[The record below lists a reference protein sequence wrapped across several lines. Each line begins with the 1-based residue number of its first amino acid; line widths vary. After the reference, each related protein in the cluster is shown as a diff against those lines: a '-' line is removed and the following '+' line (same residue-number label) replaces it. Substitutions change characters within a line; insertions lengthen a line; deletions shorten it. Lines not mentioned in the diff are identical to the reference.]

1 MKLFVMIVVEHRDR
15 FGKWGEKVKK
25 LRISIFVLMLLSVF
39 LPFFSGAAQNETVY
53 RIPLDDVVEKALFT
67 FLSQSIDEAEDN
79 NADAI
84 IIEMDTPGGVVDDAE
99 NIAELLEQTEI
110 DVIMYINN
118 RALSAGAFLALY
130 ADEIYMSPNA
140 TMGAAAV
147 IDQTGNAADEKARS
161 AWAASMRNA
170 AEYSGRNP
178 EIALAMIDDSTVLPE
193 FGIEQG
199 ELLTLTAREAMEAE
213 YAEGI
218 VNSLDEVLAAIGLEN
233 AEVISV
239 EESFLVKLARFITNP
254 IVVPI
259 LLSIGSL
266 GLVVELYSPGFGIPG
281 FMGISALLLFFY
293 GHMIAGLA
301 GFEAVILFVIGLIL
315 LVAEIFLP
323 FGISGVLGGL
333 AILGSLYLAGAD
345 VTQIS
350 ISIVIALAV
359 AITGMVVIM
368 KFFGKKLRMF
378 NKIILSDSTSTE
390 KGYVSSVERLELVGQ
405 VADTLTPLRPSG
417 TIVIGDERLD
427 AVSEGNF
434 VDRNR
439 KVIIRKVEGSR
450 IVVREL
456 KEEEM

>member
-1 MKLFVMIVVEHRDR
+1 M
-15 FGKWGEKVKK
+15 KK
-25 LRISIFVLMLLSVF
+25 LRIVWVLSLLLGLLLPLFSV
-39 LPFFSGAAQNETVY
+39 GAQNETVY
-53 RIPLDDVVEKALFT
+53 RIPLDDVVEKALYT
-67 FLSQSIDEAEDN
+67 FLAQSIEEAEEA
-79 NADAI
+79 NAEAI
-84 IIEMDTPGGVVDDAE
+84 IIEMNTPGGLVDEAE
-99 NIAELLEQTEI
+99 NIAKLMADTEDI
-110 DVIMYINN
+110 PIYLFINN

-130 ADEIYMSPNA
+130 AEKIYMSPNA

-178 EIALAMIDDSTVLPE
+178 VYALAMVDESLEIPE
-193 FGIEQG
+193 LGVDAG
-199 ELLTLTAREAMEAE
+199 ELLTLSASEALEVG

-218 VNSLDEVLAAIGLEN
+218 VNSLDEVLDAVGLAD
-233 AEVISV
+233 AEVVSV
-239 EESFLVKLARFITNP
+239 EESFLVKLARFVTNP
-254 IVVPI
+254 IIVPI

-266 GLVVELYSPGFGIPG
+266 GLVLELYSPGFGLPG
-281 FMGISALLLFFY
+281 IAGLSALMLFFY

-301 GFEAVILFVIGLIL
+301 GYEAMLLFALGVILLI
-315 LVAEIFLP
+315 AEIFLP
-323 FGISGVLGGL
+323 FGISGVLGGI
-333 AILGSLYLAGAD
+333 AIIGSLYLAGAD
-345 VTQIS
+345 MTQIS
-350 ISIVIALAV
+350 ISILIALGV
-359 AITGMVVIM
+359 AIIGMVIIM
-368 KFFGKKLRMF
+368 KFFGRRLKLF

-390 KGYVSSVERLELVGQ
+390 RGYVSSIERRELVGST
-405 VADTLTPLRPSG
+405 ADTLTPLRPSG

-434 VDRNR
+434 IDRNK

>member
-1 MKLFVMIVVEHRDR
+1 M
-15 FGKWGEKVKK
+15 KK
-25 LRISIFVLMLLSVF
+25 LRIVWVLSLLLGLLLPLFSV
-39 LPFFSGAAQNETVY
+39 GAQNETVY
-53 RIPLDDVVEKALFT
+53 RIPLDDVVEKALYT
-67 FLSQSIDEAEDN
+67 FLAQSIEEAEEA
-79 NADAI
+79 NAEAI
-84 IIEMDTPGGVVDDAE
+84 IIEMNTPGGLVDEAE
-99 NIAELLEQTEI
+99 NIAKLMADTEDI
-110 DVIMYINN
+110 PIYLFINN

-130 ADEIYMSPNA
+130 AEEIYMSPNA

-178 EIALAMIDDSTVLPE
+178 VYALAMVDESLEIPE
-193 FGIEQG
+193 LGVDAG
-199 ELLTLTAREAMEAE
+199 ELLTLSASEALEVG

-218 VNSLDEVLAAIGLEN
+218 VNSLDEVLDAVGLAD
-233 AEVISV
+233 AEVVSV
-239 EESFLVKLARFITNP
+239 EESFLVKLARFVTNP

-266 GLVVELYSPGFGIPG
+266 GLVLELYSPGFGLPG
-281 FMGISALLLFFY
+281 IAGLSALMLFFY

-301 GFEAVILFVIGLIL
+301 GYEAMLLFALGVILLI
-315 LVAEIFLP
+315 AEIFLP
-323 FGISGVLGGL
+323 FGISGVLGGI
-333 AILGSLYLAGAD
+333 AIIGSLYLAGAD
-345 VTQIS
+345 MTQIS
-350 ISIVIALAV
+350 ISILIALGV
-359 AITGMVVIM
+359 AIIGMVIIM
-368 KFFGKKLRMF
+368 KFFGRRLKLF

-390 KGYVSSVERLELVGQ
+390 RGYVSSIERRELVGST
-405 VADTLTPLRPSG
+405 ADTLTPLRPSG

-434 VDRNR
+434 IDRNK

>member
-1 MKLFVMIVVEHRDR
+1 M
-15 FGKWGEKVKK
+15 KK
-25 LRISIFVLMLLSVF
+25 LRIVWVLSLLLGLLLPLFSV
-39 LPFFSGAAQNETVY
+39 GAQNETVY
-53 RIPLDDVVEKALFT
+53 RIPLDDVVEKALYT
-67 FLSQSIDEAEDN
+67 FLAQSIEEAEEA
-79 NADAI
+79 NAEAI
-84 IIEMDTPGGVVDDAE
+84 IIEMNTPGGLVDEAE
-99 NIAELLEQTEI
+99 NIAKLMADTEDI
-110 DVIMYINN
+110 PIYLFINN

-130 ADEIYMSPNA
+130 AEEIYMSPNA

-178 EIALAMIDDSTVLPE
+178 VYAKAMVDESLEIPE
-193 FGIEQG
+193 LGVDAG
-199 ELLTLTAREAMEAE
+199 ELLTLSASEALEVG

-218 VNSLDEVLAAIGLEN
+218 VNSLDEVLDAVGLAD
-233 AEVISV
+233 AEVVSV
-239 EESFLVKLARFITNP
+239 EESFLVKLARFVTNP
-254 IVVPI
+254 IIVPI

-266 GLVVELYSPGFGIPG
+266 GLVLELYSPGFGLPG
-281 FMGISALLLFFY
+281 IAGLSALMLFFY

-301 GFEAVILFVIGLIL
+301 GYEAMLLFALGVILLI
-315 LVAEIFLP
+315 AEIFLP
-323 FGISGVLGGL
+323 FGISGVLGGI
-333 AILGSLYLAGAD
+333 AIIGSLYLAGAD
-345 VTQIS
+345 MTQIS
-350 ISIVIALAV
+350 ISILIALGV
-359 AITGMVVIM
+359 AIIGMVIIM
-368 KFFGKKLRMF
+368 KFFGRRLKLF

-390 KGYVSSVERLELVGQ
+390 RGYVSSIERRELVGST
-405 VADTLTPLRPSG
+405 ADTLTPLRPSG

-434 VDRNR
+434 IDRNK

>member
-1 MKLFVMIVVEHRDR
+1 M
-15 FGKWGEKVKK
+15 KK
-25 LRISIFVLMLLSVF
+25 LRIVWVLSLLLGLLLPLFSV
-39 LPFFSGAAQNETVY
+39 AAQNETVY
-53 RIPLDDVVEKALFT
+53 RIPLDDVVEKALYT
-67 FLSQSIDEAEDN
+67 FLAQSIEEAEEA
-79 NADAI
+79 NAEAI
-84 IIEMDTPGGVVDDAE
+84 IIEMNTPGGLVDEAE
-99 NIAELLEQTEI
+99 NIAKLMADTEDI
-110 DVIMYINN
+110 PIYLFINN

-130 ADEIYMSPNA
+130 AEEIYMSPNA

-178 EIALAMIDDSTVLPE
+178 VYALAMVDESLEIPE
-193 FGIEQG
+193 LGVDAG
-199 ELLTLTAREAMEAE
+199 ELLTLSASEALEVG

-218 VNSLDEVLAAIGLEN
+218 VNSLDEVLDAVGLAD
-233 AEVISV
+233 AEVVSV
-239 EESFLVKLARFITNP
+239 EESFLVKLARFVTNP

-266 GLVVELYSPGFGIPG
+266 GLVLELYSPGFGLPG
-281 FMGISALLLFFY
+281 IAGLSALMLFFY

-301 GFEAVILFVIGLIL
+301 GYEAMLLFALGVILLI
-315 LVAEIFLP
+315 AEIFLP
-323 FGISGVLGGL
+323 FGISGVLGGI
-333 AILGSLYLAGAD
+333 AIIGSLYLAGAD
-345 VTQIS
+345 MTQIS
-350 ISIVIALAV
+350 ISILIALGV
-359 AITGMVVIM
+359 AIIGMVIIM
-368 KFFGKKLRMF
+368 KFFGRRLKLF

-390 KGYVSSVERLELVGQ
+390 RGYVSSIERRELVGST
-405 VADTLTPLRPSG
+405 ADTLTPLRPSG

-434 VDRNR
+434 IDRNK

>member
-1 MKLFVMIVVEHRDR
+1 M
-15 FGKWGEKVKK
+15 KK
-25 LRISIFVLMLLSVF
+25 LRIVWVLSLLLGLLLPLLSV
-39 LPFFSGAAQNETVY
+39 GAQNETVY
-53 RIPLDDVVEKALFT
+53 RIPLDDVVEKALYT
-67 FLSQSIDEAEDN
+67 FLAQSIEEAEEA
-79 NADAI
+79 NAEAI
-84 IIEMDTPGGVVDDAE
+84 IIEMNTPGGLVDEAE
-99 NIAELLEQTEI
+99 NIAKLMADTEDI
-110 DVIMYINN
+110 PIYLYINN

-130 ADEIYMSPNA
+130 AKEIYMSPNA

-178 EIALAMIDDSTVLPE
+178 VYALAMVDESLEIPE
-193 FGIEQG
+193 LGVDAG
-199 ELLTLTAREAMEAE
+199 ELLTLSASEALEVG

-218 VNSLDEVLAAIGLEN
+218 VNSLDEVLDAVGLAD
-233 AEVISV
+233 AEVVSV
-239 EESFLVKLARFITNP
+239 EESFLVKLARFVTNP
-254 IVVPI
+254 IIVPI

-266 GLVVELYSPGFGIPG
+266 GLVLELYSPGFGLPG
-281 FMGISALLLFFY
+281 IAGLSALMLFFY

-301 GFEAVILFVIGLIL
+301 GYEAMLLFALGVILLI
-315 LVAEIFLP
+315 AEIFLP
-323 FGISGVLGGL
+323 FGISGVLGGI
-333 AILGSLYLAGAD
+333 AIIGSLYLAGAD
-345 VTQIS
+345 MTQIS
-350 ISIVIALAV
+350 ISILIALGV
-359 AITGMVVIM
+359 AIIGMVIIM
-368 KFFGKKLRMF
+368 KFFGRRLKLF

-390 KGYVSSVERLELVGQ
+390 RGYVSSIERRELVGST
-405 VADTLTPLRPSG
+405 ADTLTPLRPSG

-434 VDRNR
+434 IDRNK

>member
-1 MKLFVMIVVEHRDR
+1 M
-15 FGKWGEKVKK
+15 KK
-25 LRISIFVLMLLSVF
+25 LRIVWVLSLLLGLLLPLFSV
-39 LPFFSGAAQNETVY
+39 GAQNETVY
-53 RIPLDDVVEKALFT
+53 RIPLDDVVEKALYT
-67 FLSQSIDEAEDN
+67 FLAQSIEEAEEA
-79 NADAI
+79 NAEAI
-84 IIEMDTPGGVVDDAE
+84 IIEMNTPGGLVDEAE
-99 NIAELLEQTEI
+99 NIAKLMADTEDI
-110 DVIMYINN
+110 PIYLFINN

-130 ADEIYMSPNA
+130 AEEIYMSPNA

-178 EIALAMIDDSTVLPE
+178 VYAKAMVDESLEIPE
-193 FGIEQG
+193 LGVDAG
-199 ELLTLTAREAMEAE
+199 ELLTLSASEALEVG

-218 VNSLDEVLAAIGLEN
+218 VNSLDEVLDAVGLAD
-233 AEVISV
+233 AEVVSV
-239 EESFLVKLARFITNP
+239 EESFLVKLARFVTNP
-254 IVVPI
+254 IIVPI

-266 GLVVELYSPGFGIPG
+266 GLVLELYSPGFGLPG
-281 FMGISALLLFFY
+281 IAGLSALMLFFY

-301 GFEAVILFVIGLIL
+301 GYEAMLLFALGVILLI
-315 LVAEIFLP
+315 AEIFVP
-323 FGISGVLGGL
+323 FGISGVLGGI
-333 AILGSLYLAGAD
+333 AIIGSLYLAGAD
-345 VTQIS
+345 MTQIS
-350 ISIVIALAV
+350 ISILIALGV
-359 AITGMVVIM
+359 AIIGMVIIM
-368 KFFGKKLRMF
+368 KFFGRRLKLF

-390 KGYVSSVERLELVGQ
+390 RGYVSSIERRELVGST
-405 VADTLTPLRPSG
+405 ADTLTPLRPSG

-434 VDRNR
+434 IDRNK

>member
-1 MKLFVMIVVEHRDR
+1 M
-15 FGKWGEKVKK
+15 KK
-25 LRISIFVLMLLSVF
+25 LRIVWVLSLLLGLLLPLFSV
-39 LPFFSGAAQNETVY
+39 GAQNETVY
-53 RIPLDDVVEKALFT
+53 RIPLDDVVEKALYT
-67 FLSQSIDEAEDN
+67 FLAQSIEEAEEA
-79 NADAI
+79 NAEAI
-84 IIEMDTPGGVVDDAE
+84 IIEMNTPGGLVDEAE
-99 NIAELLEQTEI
+99 NIAKLMADTEDI
-110 DVIMYINN
+110 PIYLFINN

-130 ADEIYMSPNA
+130 AEEIYMSPNA

-178 EIALAMIDDSTVLPE
+178 VYALAMVDESLEIPE
-193 FGIEQG
+193 LGVDAG
-199 ELLTLTAREAMEAE
+199 ELLTLSASEALEVG

-218 VNSLDEVLAAIGLEN
+218 VNSLDEVLDAVGLAD
-233 AEVISV
+233 AEVVSV
-239 EESFLVKLARFITNP
+239 EESFLVKLARFVTNP
-254 IVVPI
+254 IIVPI

-266 GLVVELYSPGFGIPG
+266 GLVLELYSPGFGLPG
-281 FMGISALLLFFY
+281 IAGLSALMLFFY

-301 GFEAVILFVIGLIL
+301 GYEAMLLFALGVILLI
-315 LVAEIFLP
+315 AEIFLP
-323 FGISGVLGGL
+323 FGISGVLGGI
-333 AILGSLYLAGAD
+333 AIIGSLYLAGAD
-345 VTQIS
+345 MTQIS
-350 ISIVIALAV
+350 ISILIALGV
-359 AITGMVVIM
+359 AIIGMVIIM
-368 KFFGKKLRMF
+368 KFFGRRLKLF

-390 KGYVSSVERLELVGQ
+390 RGYVSSIERRELVGST
-405 VADTLTPLRPSG
+405 ADTLTPLRPSG

-434 VDRNR
+434 IDRNK

>member
-1 MKLFVMIVVEHRDR
+1 M
-15 FGKWGEKVKK
+15 KK
-25 LRISIFVLMLLSVF
+25 LRIVWVLSLLLGLLLPLFSV
-39 LPFFSGAAQNETVY
+39 GAQNETVY
-53 RIPLDDVVEKALFT
+53 RIPLDDVVEKALYT
-67 FLSQSIDEAEDN
+67 FLAQSIEEAEEA
-79 NADAI
+79 NAEAI
-84 IIEMDTPGGVVDDAE
+84 IIEMNTPGGLVDEAE
-99 NIAELLEQTEI
+99 NIAKLMADTEDI
-110 DVIMYINN
+110 PIYLYINN

-130 ADEIYMSPNA
+130 AEEIYMSPNA

-178 EIALAMIDDSTVLPE
+178 VYALGMVDESLEIPE
-193 FGIEQG
+193 LGVDAG
-199 ELLTLTAREAMEAE
+199 ELLTLSASEALEVG

-218 VNSLDEVLAAIGLEN
+218 VNSLDEVLDAVGLAD
-233 AEVISV
+233 AEVVSV
-239 EESFLVKLARFITNP
+239 EESFLVKLARFVTNP
-254 IVVPI
+254 IIVPI

-266 GLVVELYSPGFGIPG
+266 GLVLELYSPGFGLPG
-281 FMGISALLLFFY
+281 IAGLSALMLFFY

-301 GFEAVILFVIGLIL
+301 GYEAMLLFALGVILLI
-315 LVAEIFLP
+315 AEIFLP
-323 FGISGVLGGL
+323 FGISGVLGGI
-333 AILGSLYLAGAD
+333 AIIGSLYLAGAD
-345 VTQIS
+345 MTQIS
-350 ISIVIALAV
+350 ISILIALGV
-359 AITGMVVIM
+359 AIIGMVIIM
-368 KFFGKKLRMF
+368 KFFGRRLKLF

-390 KGYVSSVERLELVGQ
+390 RGYVSSIERRELVGST
-405 VADTLTPLRPSG
+405 ADTLTPLRPSG

-434 VDRNR
+434 IDRNK

>member
-1 MKLFVMIVVEHRDR
+1 M
-15 FGKWGEKVKK
+15 KK
-25 LRISIFVLMLLSVF
+25 LRIVWVLSLLLGLLLPLFSV
-39 LPFFSGAAQNETVY
+39 GAQNETVY
-53 RIPLDDVVEKALFT
+53 RIPLDDVVEKALYT
-67 FLSQSIDEAEDN
+67 FLAQSIEEAEEA
-79 NADAI
+79 NAEAI
-84 IIEMDTPGGVVDDAE
+84 IIEMNTPGGLVDEAE
-99 NIAELLEQTEI
+99 NIAKLMADTEDI
-110 DVIMYINN
+110 PIYLYINN

-130 ADEIYMSPNA
+130 AKEIYMSPNA

-178 EIALAMIDDSTVLPE
+178 VYALAMVDESLEIPE
-193 FGIEQG
+193 LGVDAG
-199 ELLTLTAREAMEAE
+199 ELLTLSASEALEVG

-218 VNSLDEVLAAIGLEN
+218 VNSLDEVLDAVGLAD
-233 AEVISV
+233 AEVVSV
-239 EESFLVKLARFITNP
+239 EESFLVKLARFVTNP
-254 IVVPI
+254 IIVPI

-266 GLVVELYSPGFGIPG
+266 GLVLELYSPGFGLPG
-281 FMGISALLLFFY
+281 IAGLSALMLFFY

-301 GFEAVILFVIGLIL
+301 GYEAMLLFALGVILLI
-315 LVAEIFLP
+315 AEIFLP
-323 FGISGVLGGL
+323 FGISGVLGGI
-333 AILGSLYLAGAD
+333 AIIGSLYLAGAD
-345 VTQIS
+345 MTQIS
-350 ISIVIALAV
+350 ISILIALGV
-359 AITGMVVIM
+359 AIIGMVIIM
-368 KFFGKKLRMF
+368 KFFGRRLKLF

-390 KGYVSSVERLELVGQ
+390 RGYVSSIERRELVGST
-405 VADTLTPLRPSG
+405 ADTLTPLRPSG

-434 VDRNR
+434 IDRNK

>member
-1 MKLFVMIVVEHRDR
+1 MRIVWVLSLLLGLLLPLF
-15 FGKWGEKVKK
+15 
-25 LRISIFVLMLLSVF
+25 SV
-39 LPFFSGAAQNETVY
+39 GAQNETVY
-53 RIPLDDVVEKALFT
+53 RIPLDDVVEKALYT
-67 FLSQSIDEAEDN
+67 FLAQSIEEAEEA
-79 NADAI
+79 NAEAI
-84 IIEMDTPGGVVDDAE
+84 IIEMNTPGGLVDEAE
-99 NIAELLEQTEI
+99 NIAKLMADTEDI
-110 DVIMYINN
+110 PIYLFINN

-130 ADEIYMSPNA
+130 AEEIYMSPNA

-178 EIALAMIDDSTVLPE
+178 VYALAMVDESLEIPE
-193 FGIEQG
+193 LGVDAG
-199 ELLTLTAREAMEAE
+199 ELLTLSASEALEVG

-218 VNSLDEVLAAIGLEN
+218 VNSLDEVLDAVGLAD
-233 AEVISV
+233 AEVVSV
-239 EESFLVKLARFITNP
+239 EESFLVKLARFVTNP
-254 IVVPI
+254 IIVPI

-266 GLVVELYSPGFGIPG
+266 GLVLELYSPGFGLPG
-281 FMGISALLLFFY
+281 IAGLSALMLFFY

-301 GFEAVILFVIGLIL
+301 GYEAMLLFALGVILLI
-315 LVAEIFLP
+315 AEIFLP
-323 FGISGVLGGL
+323 FGISGVLGGI
-333 AILGSLYLAGAD
+333 AIIGSLYLAGAD
-345 VTQIS
+345 MTQIS
-350 ISIVIALAV
+350 ISILIALGV
-359 AITGMVVIM
+359 AIIGMVIIM
-368 KFFGKKLRMF
+368 KFFGRRLKLF

-390 KGYVSSVERLELVGQ
+390 RGYVSSIERRELVGST
-405 VADTLTPLRPSG
+405 ADTLTPLRPSG

-434 VDRNR
+434 IDRNK

>member
-1 MKLFVMIVVEHRDR
+1 M
-15 FGKWGEKVKK
+15 KK
-25 LRISIFVLMLLSVF
+25 LRIVWVLSLLLGLLLPLFSV
-39 LPFFSGAAQNETVY
+39 GAQNETVY
-53 RIPLDDVVEKALFT
+53 RIPLDDVVEKALYT
-67 FLSQSIDEAEDN
+67 FLAQSIEEAEEA
-79 NADAI
+79 NAEAI
-84 IIEMDTPGGVVDDAE
+84 IIEMNTPGGLVDEAE
-99 NIAELLEQTEI
+99 NIAKLMADTEDI
-110 DVIMYINN
+110 PIYLYINN

-130 ADEIYMSPNA
+130 AEEIYMSPNA

-178 EIALAMIDDSTVLPE
+178 VYALAMVDESLEIPE
-193 FGIEQG
+193 LGVDAG
-199 ELLTLTAREAMEAE
+199 ELLTLSASEALEVG

-218 VNSLDEVLAAIGLEN
+218 VNSLDELLDAVGLAD
-233 AEVISV
+233 AEVVSV

-254 IVVPI
+254 IIVPI

-266 GLVVELYSPGFGIPG
+266 GLVLELYSPGFGLPG
-281 FMGISALLLFFY
+281 IAGLSALMLFFY

-301 GFEAVILFVIGLIL
+301 GYEAMLLFALGVILLI
-315 LVAEIFLP
+315 AEIFLP
-323 FGISGVLGGL
+323 FGISGVLGGI
-333 AILGSLYLAGAD
+333 AIIGSLYLAGAD
-345 VTQIS
+345 MTQIS
-350 ISIVIALAV
+350 ISILIALGV
-359 AITGMVVIM
+359 AIIGMVIIM
-368 KFFGKKLRMF
+368 KFFGRRLKLF
-378 NKIILSDSTSTE
+378 NKIILNDSTSTE
-390 KGYVSSVERLELVGQ
+390 RGYVSSIERRELVGST
-405 VADTLTPLRPSG
+405 ADTLTPLRPSG

-434 VDRNR
+434 IDRNK

>member
-1 MKLFVMIVVEHRDR
+1 M
-15 FGKWGEKVKK
+15 KK
-25 LRISIFVLMLLSVF
+25 LRIVWVLSLLLGLLLPLFSV
-39 LPFFSGAAQNETVY
+39 GAQNETVY
-53 RIPLDDVVEKALFT
+53 RIPLDDVVEKALYT
-67 FLSQSIDEAEDN
+67 FLAQSIEEAEEA
-79 NADAI
+79 NAEAI
-84 IIEMDTPGGVVDDAE
+84 IIEMNTPGGLVDEAE
-99 NIAELLEQTEI
+99 NIAMLMADTEDI
-110 DVIMYINN
+110 PIYLYINN

-130 ADEIYMSPNA
+130 AEEIYMSPNA

-178 EIALAMIDDSTVLPE
+178 VYALAMVDESLEIPE
-193 FGIEQG
+193 LGVDAG
-199 ELLTLTAREAMEAE
+199 ELLTLSASEALEVG

-218 VNSLDEVLAAIGLEN
+218 VNSLDEVLDAVGLAD
-233 AEVISV
+233 AEVVSV
-239 EESFLVKLARFITNP
+239 EESFLVKLARFVTNP
-254 IVVPI
+254 IIVPI

-266 GLVVELYSPGFGIPG
+266 GLVLELYSPGFGLPG
-281 FMGISALLLFFY
+281 IAGLSALMLFFY

-301 GFEAVILFVIGLIL
+301 GYEAMLLFALGVILLI
-315 LVAEIFLP
+315 AEIFLP
-323 FGISGVLGGL
+323 FGISGVLGGI
-333 AILGSLYLAGAD
+333 AIIGSLYLAGAD
-345 VTQIS
+345 MTQIS
-350 ISIVIALAV
+350 ISILIALGV
-359 AITGMVVIM
+359 AIIGMVIIM
-368 KFFGKKLRMF
+368 KFFGRRLKLF

-390 KGYVSSVERLELVGQ
+390 RGYVSSIERRELVGST
-405 VADTLTPLRPSG
+405 ADTLTPLRPSG

-434 VDRNR
+434 IDRNK

>member
-1 MKLFVMIVVEHRDR
+1 M
-15 FGKWGEKVKK
+15 KK
-25 LRISIFVLMLLSVF
+25 LRIVWVLSLLLGLLLPLFSV
-39 LPFFSGAAQNETVY
+39 GAQNETVY
-53 RIPLDDVVEKALFT
+53 RIPLDDVVEKALYT
-67 FLSQSIDEAEDN
+67 FLAQSIEEAEEA
-79 NADAI
+79 NAEAI
-84 IIEMDTPGGVVDDAE
+84 IIEMNTPGGLVDEAE
-99 NIAELLEQTEI
+99 NIAKLMADTEDI
-110 DVIMYINN
+110 PIYLFINN

-130 ADEIYMSPNA
+130 AKEIYMSPNA

-178 EIALAMIDDSTVLPE
+178 VYALAMVDESLEIPE
-193 FGIEQG
+193 LGVDAG
-199 ELLTLTAREAMEAE
+199 ELLTLSASEALEVG

-218 VNSLDEVLAAIGLEN
+218 VNSLDEVLDAVGLAD
-233 AEVISV
+233 AEVVSV
-239 EESFLVKLARFITNP
+239 EESFLVKLARFVTNP
-254 IVVPI
+254 IIVPI

-266 GLVVELYSPGFGIPG
+266 GLVLELYSPGFGLPG
-281 FMGISALLLFFY
+281 IAGLSALMLFFY

-301 GFEAVILFVIGLIL
+301 GYEAMLLFALGVILLI
-315 LVAEIFLP
+315 AEIFLP
-323 FGISGVLGGL
+323 FGISGVLGGI
-333 AILGSLYLAGAD
+333 AIIGSLYLAGAD
-345 VTQIS
+345 MTQIS
-350 ISIVIALAV
+350 ISILIALGV
-359 AITGMVVIM
+359 AIIGMVIIM
-368 KFFGKKLRMF
+368 KFFGRRLKLF

-390 KGYVSSVERLELVGQ
+390 RGYVSSIERRELVGST
-405 VADTLTPLRPSG
+405 ADTLTPLRPSG

-434 VDRNR
+434 IDRNK